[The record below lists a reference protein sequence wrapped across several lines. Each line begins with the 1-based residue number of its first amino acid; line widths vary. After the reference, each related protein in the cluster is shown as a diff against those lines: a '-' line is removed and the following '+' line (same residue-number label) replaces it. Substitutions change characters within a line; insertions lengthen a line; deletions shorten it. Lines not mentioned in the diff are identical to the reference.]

1 MGTGV
6 PGERSV
12 PRSATLG
19 TVRDGRGTDL
29 SPGTPVPID
38 LFFGPMPTTLPASVR
53 ETLGEE
59 AAGDFARWLDET
71 LQQRAVER
79 DEYREVLSR
88 LDVLE
93 ERFVQ
98 LENRIDEQFEKVDQR
113 FESLET
119 RMDERFE
126 QVDERFEQIDQRFE
140 QIDQRFE
147 QVDLRFESMEE
158 RFDSRLAGMKEEF
171 NGRFE
176 TMDTKLDRMNDRIL
190 SMTR

>member
-1 MGTGV
+1 
-6 PGERSV
+6 
-12 PRSATLG
+12 
-19 TVRDGRGTDL
+19 
-29 SPGTPVPID
+29 
-38 LFFGPMPTTLPASVR
+38 MPTILPASVR

-88 LDVLE
+88 FDVLE

-98 LENRIDEQFEKVDQR
+98 LENRIDERFEKVDQR

-126 QVDERFEQIDQRFE
+126 QV
-140 QIDQRFE
+140 DQRFE

-190 SMTR
+190 SMTRWLIGLIALFGSLVTALLAVAQFGG